1 LKSRHKSGV
10 PGRAVTVAISCIND
24 EISTNDAT
32 PDARRKRRRPHR
44 IPGGFPVTTRIPHR
58 ARVGALLLILFVG
71 AAGCGSRDGGT
82 TAAAGAAG
90 AVAAKGAPAPDFTLQ
105 KVGGGTIHLAD
116 LRGHAVIVDFW
127 DTWCPPCRKALPDL
141 QALDDEFG
149 DRLTVVG
156 VAFGRDGKD
165 AVAKFL
171 ADRNLTFPCAL
182 MDPDYA
188 TARAYGGLQSI
199 PTTFLI
205 DPEGVV
211 RDIWVGGYDK
221 AVYETAVKQ
230 VLVGA

>member
-1 LKSRHKSGV
+1 M
-10 PGRAVTVAISCIND
+10 I
-24 EISTNDAT
+24 
-32 PDARRKRRRPHR
+32 
-44 IPGGFPVTTRIPHR
+44 TRLPHR
-58 ARVGALLLILFVG
+58 ARTGALIVILLAAV
-71 AAGCGSRDGGT
+71 AGCGSRDQGG
-82 TAAAGAAG
+82 AAAGGTAA
-90 AVAAKGAPAPDFTLQ
+90 AVAAKGAPAPDFTLE

-116 LRGHAVIVDFW
+116 LRGRAVIVDFW
-127 DTWCPPCRKALPDL
+127 DTWCPPCRRALPHL
-141 QALDDEFG
+141 QELDNEFG
-149 DRLTVVG
+149 DRLDVVG

-171 ADRNLTFPCAL
+171 TAHNLTFPCAL

-221 AVYETAVKQ
+221 ATYEVAVKQ
-230 VLVGA
+230 VLGA